1 MANKRA
7 NPLSGYFK
15 SPPTAEKSKEAAKA
29 EMEAEA
35 GILGSTGEEQK
46 PPEQAKDGKE
56 QKAPAADGPAKPGEE
71 QKPPEPTKD
80 GKEQKAPTDGPTKPG
95 EEQKPPEPTKGGAEY
110 ETGKF

>member
-46 PPEQAKDGKE
+46 PPEQTKDGKEQKAPAANGPAKPGEEQKPPEQAKDGKE
-56 QKAPAADGPAKPGEE
+56 QKAPAADGPAKSNAVMSP
-71 QKPPEPTKD
+71 
-80 GKEQKAPTDGPTKPG
+80 
-95 EEQKPPEPTKGGAEY
+95 
-110 ETGKF
+110 